1 MANPSLLE
9 LPRGVQLVYLAEGGA
24 NVIYRFVA
32 APIKSSLVVREP
44 KRPVSPIMI
53 DEPRLP
59 VGFQGKLL
67 RLRKKTAGD
76 ISYKEI
82 NRNFNTIV
90 RPLFKPEELVDQS
103 LILLPGDLIQRCNEQ
118 LVAIEH
124 NGQRPKKRHGGY
136 LCADEPFGLLITD
149 MTTFDTPDATLAEL
163 KPKWLT
169 QSPSAPPK
177 ARRCRT
183 CALRDMKN
191 NDARSS
197 GSKEQ
202 RSFCPLDLV
211 SGCFEDVLR
220 ATTFIKGCNDQA
232 QLAGI
237 LFHNPVL
244 QTLRA
249 QQMSWAKVGLH
260 GPAPLSQK
268 ASLDMTLRDC
278 TMFIK
283 IPHDEKSPVEIRL
296 GDLDLKTGAGG
307 KSTYWRNLELQL
319 LDGGWY
325 SGSNSSQ
332 DHSECALQASTH

>member
-1 MANPSLLE
+1 MTNPSLLE
-9 LPRGVQLVYLAEGGA
+9 LPQGVQLVYLAEGGA

-44 KRPVSPIMI
+44 KRPVSPMI

-59 VGFQGKLL
+59 AGFQGKLL
-67 RLRKKTAGD
+67 RLRKKTAGN

-90 RPLFKPEELVDQS
+90 RPLFRPEELVDQS
-103 LILLPGDLIQRCNEQ
+103 LILLPGGLIQRCNEQ
-118 LVAIEH
+118 LVATELS
-124 NGQRPKKRHGGY
+124 GQRPKKRHGGY

-149 MTTFDTPDATLAEL
+149 MTTFDTPGAMLAEL

-169 QSPSAPPK
+169 QSPSAPPM

-183 CALRDMKN
+183 CALREMKN
-191 NDARSS
+191 CDARSS

-211 SGCFEDVLR
+211 SGRFEDVLR
-220 ATTFIKGCNDQA
+220 ATTLVKGCNDRTR
-232 QLAGI
+232 LAHI
-237 LFHNPVL
+237 LFHNPIL
-244 QTLRA
+244 QRLRS
-249 QQMSWAKVGLH
+249 QQTSWAKVGLL
-260 GPAPLSQK
+260 GPPALSQK
-268 ASLDMTLRDC
+268 TSLDMTLRDC

-283 IPHDEKSPVEIRL
+283 IPRDRETPVEIRL

-307 KSTYWRNLELQL
+307 KSTYWRKIELQL

-325 SGSNSSQ
+325 AGSNSSQ
-332 DHSECALQASTH
+332 EPSDCALQYLTH

>member
-1 MANPSLLE
+1 MTNPNLLE

-32 APIKSSLVVREP
+32 APIKSCLVVRES
-44 KRPVSPIMI
+44 KRALSPVMI
-53 DEPRLP
+53 DEPKVP

-90 RPLFKPEELVDQS
+90 RPLFRPEELVDQS
-103 LILLPGDLIQRCNEQ
+103 LILLPGGLIQRCNEQ
-118 LVAIEH
+118 LVATEL
-124 NGQRPKKRHGGY
+124 NGQRPNKRHGGY

-149 MTTFDTPDATLAEL
+149 MTTFDTPGATLAEL

-169 QSPSAPPK
+169 QSPSAPPM

-183 CALRDMKN
+183 CALREMKN
-191 NDARSS
+191 DDARSS

-220 ATTFIKGCNDQA
+220 ATTFVKGCKDRTR
-232 QLAGI
+232 LAHI

-249 QQMSWAKVGLH
+249 QQTSWAKVGLH
-260 GPAPLSQK
+260 GPPALSQK
-268 ASLDMTLRDC
+268 TSLDMTLRDC

-283 IPHDEKSPVEIRL
+283 VCDTER
-296 GDLDLKTGAGG
+296 DLCCF
-307 KSTYWRNLELQL
+307 
-319 LDGGWY
+319 
-325 SGSNSSQ
+325 NSS
-332 DHSECALQASTH
+332 H

>member
-1 MANPSLLE
+1 MTNPSLLE

-24 NVIYRFVA
+24 NVIYRFVT

-59 VGFQGKLL
+59 AGFQGKLL

-90 RPLFKPEELVDQS
+90 RPLFRPEELVDQS
-103 LILLPGDLIQRCNEQ
+103 LILLPGGLIQRCNEQ
-118 LVAIEH
+118 LVATEL

-149 MTTFDTPDATLAEL
+149 MTTFDTPGATLAEL
-163 KPKWLT
+163 KPKWLM
-169 QSPSAPPK
+169 QSPSAPPM

-183 CALRDMKN
+183 CALREMKN
-191 NDARSS
+191 HDARSS

-220 ATTFIKGCNDQA
+220 ATTFIKGCNDRA
-232 QLAGI
+232 RLARI
-237 LFHNPVL
+237 LYHNPVL
-244 QTLRA
+244 HTLRA
-249 QQMSWAKVGLH
+249 QQTSLAQVGLL
-260 GPAPLSQK
+260 GPPALSQK
-268 ASLDMTLRDC
+268 PSLDMTLRDC

-283 IPHDEKSPVEIRL
+283 IPHDDKSPVEIRL
-296 GDLDLKTGAGG
+296 GDLDLKTGSGG
-307 KSTYWRNLELQL
+307 KSTYWRKIELQL

-332 DHSECALQASTH
+332 DPSECALQYTKQ